1 MVGDLQTLTNVDAYS
16 HISDEVVGENHPITV
31 FQKMSRYKKTIEK
44 RSALDILVDK
54 LRTEFKPGYV
64 LKNCRITDDES
75 NSNIRKFTYVFN
87 NEEIE
92 LPGFCPNVKIGQN
105 VTMIYTGDNKYNK
118 PQFKIKIE
126 WTETEIETIRNW
138 QRERKILTG
147 KIVYI
152 GKSNVRIQIAGI
164 TGILPLFFQ

>member
-1 MVGDLQTLTNVDAYS
+1 MQSNEEIELHGYCPNVTNGQYVDIVYK
-16 HISDEVVGENHPITV
+16 GNN
-31 FQKMSRYKKTIEK
+31 KNSRPQFIIKEEWPKDQFIN
-44 RSALDILVDK
+44 K
-54 LRTEFKPGYV
+54 LRTEFRPGYV